1 MLIILALAE
10 LMLRIN
16 SAITAVYFN
25 PTFKFIYGIIFI
37 TEYLNINRNLPA

>member
-1 MLIILALAE
+1 MLIIALAA

-25 PTFKFIYGIIFI
+25 PTFKFKYGIIFI
-37 TEYLNINRNLPA
+37 TEYLNIKY

>member
-1 MLIILALAE
+1 MLIILALAA

-25 PTFKFIYGIIFI
+25 PTFKFKYGIIQ
-37 TEYLNINRNLPA
+37 TEYLNIKY